1 MFFLFICK
9 THPNNIMVGFVGGH
23 EDGFTALD
31 IFASKKVDPQKL
43 QVVALYVCID
53 QSMINRCGFLGYQD
67 ILLSFG
73 DVVAVFQKC
82 QLMSLMI
89 MIGQYDI
96 IVAQEQID

>member
-1 MFFLFICK
+1 
-9 THPNNIMVGFVGGH
+9 MVGFVGGH